1 MNTGALGNADNQ
13 DNRTAPETETKKW
26 WEKFALIIIIQE
38 KIIDNLD
45 MFIDLCIPDEATNN
59 KWKVCIGFY

>member
-26 WEKFALIIIIQE
+26 WEKFASIIIVQE
-38 KIIDNLD
+38 KLSTTLICSSISAYQ
-45 MFIDLCIPDEATNN
+45 MKPQMTN
-59 KWKVCIGFY
+59 GRFA